1 MIFPTKYAAAGMG
14 VPRSR
19 FSVNRSRSNAID
31 MPRFW

>member
-1 MIFPTKYAAAGMG
+1 MG

-19 FSVNRSRSNAID
+19 FSVNRSRANAIE